1 MTDKKPVQVYFDN
14 CIFVLQKI
22 GGISLVFKELLNLLK
37 RDKNVEVHML
47 LNGLADDNL
56 FFKEVIQGIETEH
69 EPKVPGALTQ
79 FMPLLKKLPAGA
91 IFHSSYYRYTFQKNL
106 KRVITIHDL
115 GYERRIMQM
124 GIKRAVNIFF
134 KKIAI
139 RNADAIICV
148 SETTRDDLYLFYPDL
163 LKGKTVKVIYNGLS
177 PEFLSSQEPPVPLQ
191 HKYILYVGG
200 RQHYKNF
207 EQLVLAMRDLPEYQL
222 VIAGG
227 GNLSDTHAALLKTQL
242 KSRFQVCADLSTE
255 ALRSL
260 YAAAFCLV
268 YPSSYEGFGLPVIE
282 AMASGC
288 PVVTCDNSCLREVSG
303 GAAVLIPEPGP
314 AAIVDG
320 ILMLNDPALRTDL
333 IEKGKLHAAK
343 FSWERTVN
351 ATVDLYNELIEK
363 K

>member
-1 MTDKKPVQVYFDN
+1 MTVKKPIQVYFDN

-22 GGISLVFKELLNLLK
+22 GGISLVFRELLNLLK
-37 RDKNVEVHML
+37 QDKDIQVHML
-47 LNGLADDNL
+47 LNGQADQNL
-56 FFKEVIQGIETEH
+56 FFKEVIDGLDTET

-79 FMPLLKKLPAGA
+79 FMPLLKKLPSGS
-91 IFHSSYYRYTFQKNL
+91 IFHSTYYRYTFQKSL

-115 GYERRIMQM
+115 GYERKIMQV

-177 PEFLSSQEPPVPLQ
+177 PEFLSPEKPPLLQ
-191 HKYILYVGG
+191 QGKYILYVGG

-207 EQLVLAMRDLPEYQL
+207 EKVVMAMSSLPDFHL

-227 GNLSDTHAALLKTQL
+227 GKLNTAHAGLLDSQL
-242 KSRFQVCADLSTE
+242 KSRYLVRTDLSTQE
-255 ALRSL
+255 LKSL
-260 YAAAFCLV
+260 YSSAFCLV
-268 YPSSYEGFGLPVIE
+268 YPSSYEGFGLPLLE
-282 AMASGC
+282 AMACGC

-303 GAAVLIPEPGP
+303 GAAILITEPRP

-320 ILMLNDPALRTDL
+320 ILALNDAASRADL
-333 IEKGKLHAAK
+333 IEKGKLHASK
-343 FSWERTVN
+343 FSWERTVHD
-351 ATVDLYNELIEK
+351 TVDLYNELIEK